1 MKERRFFMVR
11 QEWKNLLHNTWFK
24 IVMVAIL
31 ALPCI
36 YAGVFL
42 GSMWD
47 PYGNVDKIPVAI
59 VNQDQEVNYNNQKLA
74 VGQEL
79 VKNLKKD
86 RSMDYHFVNQK
97 KAQEGLRAGDY
108 YMIVSIPKD
117 FSKNATTLLDKHPEQ
132 MTLSYITNPGSNYV
146 ASKMDDTAVTKMKEE
161 VSHSITKTYAETL
174 FSQVSTLSKGLS
186 DAAQGS
192 EQIAEGSTKLLD
204 ANALINENLNVL
216 ANSVLR
222 FEDGVSFF
230 QTGLQQYTDG
240 VVQVNQGA
248 LSLRD
253 GLSQLN
259 QAKGTMATGIA
270 QLNSGAVGL
279 QEGIKQYSDATS
291 QAYDATQVLSNRT
304 PTLLAGV
311 NQVSSATQT
320 LHLLNTQ
327 MNEALKNYK
336 VHMASGDLNAE
347 QQDMATIEK
356 LQQNI
361 SVVSQN
367 LDASMNGGMYYV
379 IKDGNVV
386 LDANGTPLTTTIGND
401 QTLSA
406 AMQAYTT
413 GVGQVNDGLQQITS
427 KNNALVQGSQQLSQG
442 LFDLQ
447 MQYPGFTQAIERLYQ
462 GANTLQLGSQGLV
475 NHNPSLLSGSQSIFT
490 GSSQMAN
497 GASHLAQGSSAMQDG
512 LASLHE
518 GSQAL
523 TTSLQEGAQKSAL
536 KTNDKNNEMFAKP
549 VGLSHSEISVVDNNG
564 HAMAPYMMSVA
575 LYVACLSF
583 ALMYPLLKD
592 VEKAKS
598 GFRYWLSKASI
609 WFFISS
615 LAAILMIA
623 TLMWLNGFAPQQTFM
638 TFFFAIVVAAAFMSL
653 ITLLSMTCGKIGE
666 FVLLVFMVI
675 NLGGSAGVYPLETS
689 SKIYQV
695 IHPYLPFTY
704 SVNGFRKVISSVDA
718 SIASELLFFV
728 MLLLVCSVITIIV
741 YQKRVKKPALWI
753 PQAFEENE

>member
-1 MKERRFFMVR
+1 MVR

-31 ALPCI
+31 VLPCI

-204 ANALINENLNVL
+204 ANALISENLNLL
-216 ANSVLR
+216 ANSALR

-336 VHMASGDLNAE
+336 VHMASGDLNAA

-447 MQYPGFTQAIERLYQ
+447 MQYPSFTQAIERLYQ

-512 LASLHE
+512 LSSLHE
-518 GSQAL
+518 GSQTL
-523 TTSLQEGAQKSAL
+523 TTNLQEGAKKSAL

>member
-31 ALPCI
+31 VLPCI

-86 RSMDYHFVNQK
+86 RSMDYHFVSKK
-97 KAQEGLRAGDY
+97 KAQEGLRDGDY

-117 FSKNATTLLDKHPEQ
+117 FSKNATTLLDKNPKQ
-132 MTLSYITNPGSNYV
+132 MTLSYTTNPGSNYV

-174 FSQVSTLSKGLS
+174 FSQVSTLSKGLG

-192 EQIAEGSTKLLD
+192 EQINEGSTKLLD
-204 ANALINENLNVL
+204 ANALISDNLNVL
-216 ANSVLR
+216 ASSALR
-222 FEDGVSFF
+222 FEDGISFF

-248 LSLRD
+248 LSLQD

-259 QAKGTMATGIA
+259 QAKGTLATGIA

-279 QEGIKQYSDATS
+279 QEGIQQYSDATS
-291 QAYDATQVLSNRT
+291 QAYVATQTLSNQT

-320 LHLLNTQ
+320 LHILNTQ
-327 MNEALKNYK
+327 MSETLKNYK
-336 VHMASGDLNAE
+336 AHMTSGDLNAA

-386 LDANGTPLTTTIGND
+386 LDANGTPLSTTIAND

-406 AMQAYTT
+406 AIQAYGA
-413 GVGQVNDGLQQITS
+413 GVGQVNDGLQQITN
-427 KNNALVQGSQQLSQG
+427 KNDVLVQGSQQLSQG

-447 MQYPGFTQAIERLYQ
+447 TQYPSFAQAIERLYQ
-462 GANTLQLGSQGLV
+462 GANTLQLGSQELV
-475 NHNPSLLSGSQSIFT
+475 NHNPSLLSGVQSIFT

-497 GASHLAQGSSAMQDG
+497 GTSQLAQGAMAMQDG
-512 LASLHE
+512 LVSLHE
-518 GSQAL
+518 GSQTL
-523 TTSLQEGAQKSAL
+523 TTRLQEGAQKSAL

-598 GFRYWLSKASI
+598 GFRYWLSKASV
-609 WFFISS
+609 WFSISS
-615 LAAILMIA
+615 LAAVLMIA
-623 TLMWLNGFAPQQTFM
+623 TLMWLNGFAPQQVFM
-638 TFFFAIVVAAAFMSL
+638 TFLFAIVVAAAFMSL

-689 SKIYQV
+689 SKIYQN

-704 SVNGFRKVISSVDA
+704 SVNGFRKVISDTSA
-718 SIASELLFFV
+718 SILPELLFFV
-728 MLLLVCSVITIIV
+728 VLLVVCSVITIVI
-741 YQKRVKKPALWI
+741 YQKRVKKPTPWI